1 MLKFALRILWKNR
14 LFSLLNVVGLTFG
27 LAATIWLVMFLQNE
41 LTFDQHFNNHERI
54 YRVSHV
60 LSAPGVEFNTAYSA
74 SELMPKMKEE
84 LPGIESFSR
93 FGFVGQPEIKYNNQ
107 SFSQERMYYTDPT
120 VFDIFNLNLLIGNSE
135 TALKDPNA
143 VIISK
148 SVNDK
153 LFGNEIGL
161 NETIRIDN
169 RDLKVTGVYE
179 DLPKNTHFEFD
190 VLIAG
195 IQTREFAMQ
204 DGVFNSEVLWNAD

>member
-84 LPGIESFSR
+84 LPPASR
-93 FGFVGQPEIKYNNQ
+93 MLKRLSWAAKSRGSVEHLHDCN
-107 SFSQERMYYTDPT
+107 
-120 VFDIFNLNLLIGNSE
+120 VFEKGTSPLPMEGCLAPCFLLQLSIRHNLL
-135 TALKDPNA
+135 
-143 VIISK
+143 
-148 SVNDK
+148 
-153 LFGNEIGL
+153 F
-161 NETIRIDN
+161 
-169 RDLKVTGVYE
+169 
-179 DLPKNTHFEFD
+179 
-190 VLIAG
+190 
-195 IQTREFAMQ
+195 
-204 DGVFNSEVLWNAD
+204 